1 MVKEYLKSGVTESET
16 IKTLCSN
23 AYLLLASSAIAPVAE
38 AKPFSDRKDSGIV
51 ANCSVGHLGTSVIIC
66 AFSDKDGIG
75 AITWINSSGTPQET
89 DGQCENR
96 HKEGLF
102 IGSDGDFQ
110 INITD
115 CAGDPNSVSFCFHKE
130 DRKLTQISC

>member
-1 MVKEYLKSGVTESET
+1 MAGA
-16 IKTLCSN
+16 I
-23 AYLLLASSAIAPVAE
+23 LAITVLATSAIAQVAE

-51 ANCSVGHLGTSVIIC
+51 ANCRVEHMGTTSIIC
-66 AFSDKDGIG
+66 SFSDKDGIG
-75 AITWINSSGTPQET
+75 AITWIDSGGTAQGT
-89 DGQCENR
+89 NGQCENR

-115 CAGDPNSVSFCFHKE
+115 CAVDPNLVSFCFHKE
-130 DRKLTQISC
+130 DRKLAQIPC

>member
-1 MVKEYLKSGVTESET
+1 MNRV
-16 IKTLCSN
+16 
-23 AYLLLASSAIAPVAE
+23 LLMAGAILAITVLATSAIAQVVE

-51 ANCSVGHLGTSVIIC
+51 ANCRVGHMGTSVIIC

-75 AITWINSSGTPQET
+75 EINWMNSAGGPQT
-89 DGQCENR
+89 IDGLCENR
-96 HKEGLF
+96 YKESLF

-115 CAGDPNSVSFCFHKE
+115 CAGDPNSVSFYFHKE